1 MLFTCQAFNDFIDM
15 DAIPAGCLDPGKM
28 GDREHDDPGLTD
40 SVSKM
45 AVNVSGF
52 HFDTSYKSV
61 HEEGERICR

>member
-1 MLFTCQAFNDFIDM
+1 
-15 DAIPAGCLDPGKM
+15 M
-28 GDREHDDPGLTD
+28 GDLEHDDPGLKD

-61 HEEGERICR
+61 HEEGKKICR